1 VPRPNEESV
10 SIMTTERRALVV
22 DSDPDS
28 CDLIR
33 ETLTADG
40 FVVRVTEDA
49 EAALASLQDEPV
61 DLVFTASSLPGMT
74 GLALLEAIRGLADP
88 PEVIFITAYETI
100 DSAVKAVKRG
110 ALCYIT
116 KPLTSERLLH
126 LTRKAIEEI
135 RLRRENEALRRELDR
150 RYTYKD
156 LIGKSPRM
164 QEVFQLLE
172 SLTGTESNVLITGKS
187 GTGKELAARAIHAQ
201 SPRRDRRFVAL
212 NCGGLTETLLESELF
227 GHVKGAFTGAI
238 SSKPGVF
245 QEADSGT
252 LFLDEIANMPLSMQV
267 KLLRTI
273 QEGEIKPVGSNQVIK
288 VNVRFIA
295 ATNRDLLQA
304 VEEGVFRED
313 LYYRVN
319 VINITLPDLAER
331 PEDIPLLANHFLEWF
346 TKKLRKAVERIGE
359 DAMALLMDYS
369 WPGNVRELENCIER
383 AVVLA
388 KGSSIT
394 ALELPPSVRAL
405 QQKEG
410 LRLPVGMTLEDLE
423 REAILR
429 TLAHC
434 NGNRAAAAKM
444 LGLAERTLYRKLRL
458 YSTPRHAATL
468 QA

>member
-1 VPRPNEESV
+1 MLCKTLETEGFSVQSAESGE
-10 SIMTTERRALVV
+10 SAL
-22 DSDPDS
+22 S
-28 CDLIR
+28 
-33 ETLTADG
+33 
-40 FVVRVTEDA
+40 
-49 EAALASLQDEPV
+49 ALKRNPA
-61 DLVFTASSLPGMT
+61 DLVFAANDLPDT
-74 GLALLEAIRGLADP
+74 NGLDLLENIRALPDP
-88 PEVIFITAYETI
+88 PEIIFVTSYEAI

-116 KPLTSERLLH
+116 KPLSPDRVLH
-126 LTRKAIEEI
+126 LTRKAMEEI
-135 RLRRENEALRRELDR
+135 RLRRENETLRQELER

-172 SLTGTESNVLITGKS
+172 NLTGTESNVLVQGKS
-187 GTGKELAARAIHAQ
+187 GTGKELVARAIHAQ
-201 SPRRDRRFVAL
+201 SPRKDRRFIAL

-245 QEADSGT
+245 QEADGGT
-252 LFLDEIANMPLSMQV
+252 LFLDEIANMPLPMQV

-273 QEGEIKPVGSNQVIK
+273 QEGEIKPVGSNQTIQVD
-288 VNVRFIA
+288 VRFIA
-295 ATNRDLLQA
+295 ATNRDLLRA
-304 VEEGVFRED
+304 VQEGVFRED

-319 VINITLPDLAER
+319 VITIALPDLAER
-331 PEDIPLLANHFLEWF
+331 TEDIPLLANHFLEVF
-346 TKKLRKAVERIGE
+346 VKKLRKPVERIEE
-359 DAMALLMDYS
+359 DTMGLLMDYP

-383 AVVLA
+383 AVVLS
-388 KGSSIT
+388 KGTSIS
-394 ALELPPSVRAL
+394 AAELPPSVRAL

-410 LRLPVGMTLEDLE
+410 LRLPVGITLDDLE

-458 YSTPRHAATL
+458 YNADRPSAGTPRSDEV
-468 QA
+468 

>member
-1 VPRPNEESV
+1 
-10 SIMTTERRALVV
+10 MTQERRALVV
-22 DSDPDS
+22 DSDLDS
-28 CDLIR
+28 RDLIR
-33 ETLTADG
+33 ETLLADG
-40 FVVRVTEDA
+40 FTVRASEGGA
-49 EAALASLQDEPV
+49 AALASLHEEPV
-61 DLVFTASSLPGMT
+61 DLVFASSSLPDMT
-74 GLALLEAIRGLADP
+74 GLALLEAIRGLGDP

-100 DSAVKAVKRG
+100 DAAVKAVKRG

-116 KPLTSERLLH
+116 RPLTPDRLLH
-126 LTRKAIEEI
+126 LTRKAVEEI

-172 SLTGTESNVLITGKS
+172 NLTGTESNVLIMGKS
-187 GTGKELAARAIHAQ
+187 GTGKELVARAIHAQ
-201 SPRRDRRFVAL
+201 SPRKDRRFVAL

-227 GHVKGAFTGAI
+227 GHIKGAFTGAI

-245 QEADSGT
+245 QEADGGT

-273 QEGEIKPVGSNQVIK
+273 QEGEIKQVGSNQTVK
-288 VNVRFIA
+288 VDVRFIA

-304 VEEGVFRED
+304 VDEGVFRED

-319 VINITLPDLAER
+319 VITIALPDLAER
-331 PEDIPLLANHFLEWF
+331 TEDIPLLANHFLDWF
-346 TKKLRKAVERIGE
+346 TKKLRKPVDRIAE
-359 DAMALLMDYS
+359 DAMGLLMDYA

-388 KGSSIT
+388 KGTSIT
-394 ALELPPSVRAL
+394 AAEMPPSVRAL

-410 LRLPVGMTLEDLE
+410 LRLPVGITLEDLE

-458 YSTPRHAATL
+458 YSSGRAATAA
-468 QA
+468 QT

>member
-1 VPRPNEESV
+1 
-10 SIMTTERRALVV
+10 MTLGRRTFVV
-22 DSDPDS
+22 ESDPDS
-28 CDLIR
+28 RSLLCKTL
-33 ETLTADG
+33 ETEG
-40 FVVRVTEDA
+40 FSVQSA
-49 EAALASLQDEPV
+49 ESGESALSGLKRNPT
-61 DLVFTASSLPGMT
+61 DLVFAANDLPDMN
-74 GLALLEAIRGLADP
+74 GLDLLEDIRALPDP
-88 PEVIFITAYETI
+88 PEVIFVTSYETI

-116 KPLTSERLLH
+116 KPLSPDRVLH
-126 LTRKAIEEI
+126 LTRKAMEEI
-135 RLRRENEALRRELDR
+135 RLRRENETLRQELER

-172 SLTGTESNVLITGKS
+172 NLTGTESNVLVQGKS
-187 GTGKELAARAIHAQ
+187 GTGKELVARAIHAQ
-201 SPRRDRRFVAL
+201 SPRKDRRFIAL

-245 QEADSGT
+245 QEADGGT
-252 LFLDEIANMPLSMQV
+252 LFLDEIANMPLPMQV

-273 QEGEIKPVGSNQVIK
+273 QEGEIKPVGSNQTIQVD
-288 VNVRFIA
+288 VRFIA
-295 ATNRDLLQA
+295 ATNRDLLRA
-304 VEEGVFRED
+304 VQEGVFRED

-319 VINITLPDLAER
+319 VITIALPDLAER
-331 PEDIPLLANHFLEWF
+331 TEDIPLLANHFLDVF
-346 TKKLRKAVERIGE
+346 VKKLRKPVERIEE
-359 DAMALLMDYS
+359 DTMGLLMDYP

-383 AVVLA
+383 AVVLS
-388 KGSSIT
+388 KGTSLT
-394 ALELPPSVRAL
+394 AAELPPSVRAL
-405 QQKEG
+405 HQKEG
-410 LRLPVGMTLEDLE
+410 LRLPVGITLDDLE

-458 YSTPRHAATL
+458 YNADRPSAGAARSDNV
-468 QA
+468 

>member
-1 VPRPNEESV
+1 MSPD
-10 SIMTTERRALVV
+10 RRALVV

-28 CDLIR
+28 RNLIH
-33 ETLTADG
+33 ETLMKDG
-40 FVVRVTEDA
+40 FAVRAA
-49 EAALASLQDEPV
+49 EGGEEALAVLQQGPA
-61 DLVFTASSLPGMT
+61 DLVFIASSLPDT
-74 GLALLEAIRGLADP
+74 SGLTLLESIRGLSDP

-100 DSAVKAVKRG
+100 DAAVKAVKRG

-116 KPLTSERLLH
+116 KPLTPDRLLH
-126 LTRKAIEEI
+126 LTRKAMEEI
-135 RLRRENEALRRELDR
+135 RLRRENEALRRELER

-156 LIGKSPRM
+156 LIGKSARM

-172 SLTGTESNVLITGKS
+172 NLTGTESNVLIMGKS
-187 GTGKELAARAIHAQ
+187 GTGKELVARAIHAQ
-201 SPRRDRRFVAL
+201 SPRKDRRFVAL

-238 SSKPGVF
+238 TTKPGVF
-245 QEADSGT
+245 QEADGGT

-273 QEGEIKPVGSNQVIK
+273 QEGEIKPVGSNQVLK

-295 ATNRDLLQA
+295 ATNRELLQA

-319 VINITLPDLAER
+319 VITITLPDLVER
-331 PEDIPLLANHFLEWF
+331 TEDIPLLANHFLEWF
-346 TKKLRKAVERIGE
+346 AKKLRKPVERIGE
-359 DAMALLMDYS
+359 DAMGLLMDYA

-383 AVVLA
+383 AVVLS
-388 KGSSIT
+388 KGPTIT
-394 ALELPPSVRAL
+394 AVELPPSVRAL

-410 LRLPVGMTLEDLE
+410 LRLPVGITLENLE

-458 YSTPRHAATL
+458 YSTPRGATL
-468 QA
+468 QG

>member
-1 VPRPNEESV
+1 
-10 SIMTTERRALVV
+10 MALERRALVV
-22 DSDPDS
+22 DSDLDS
-28 CDLIR
+28 RDLIR
-33 ETLTADG
+33 ETLLTDG
-40 FVVRVTEDA
+40 FAVRTA
-49 EAALASLQDEPV
+49 EGGESALAALQAEPV
-61 DLVFTASSLPGMT
+61 DLVFASSSLPDTT
-74 GLALLEAIRGLADP
+74 GLALLDAIRGLTDP

-100 DSAVKAVKRG
+100 DAAVKAVKRG

-116 KPLTSERLLH
+116 RPLTPDRLLH
-126 LTRKAIEEI
+126 LTRKAVEEI

-172 SLTGTESNVLITGKS
+172 NLTGTESNVLIMGKS
-187 GTGKELAARAIHAQ
+187 GTGKELVARAIHAQ
-201 SPRRDRRFVAL
+201 SPRKDRRFVAL

-227 GHVKGAFTGAI
+227 GHIKGAFTGAI
-238 SSKPGVF
+238 ASKPGVF
-245 QEADSGT
+245 QEADGGT

-273 QEGEIKPVGSNQVIK
+273 QEGEIKQVGSNQTFK

-295 ATNRDLLQA
+295 ATNRELLQA

-319 VINITLPDLAER
+319 VITITLPDLAER
-331 PEDIPLLANHFLEWF
+331 TEDIPLLANHFLEWF
-346 TKKLRKAVERIGE
+346 TKKLRKPVDRIAE
-359 DAMALLMDYS
+359 DAMALLMDYA

-388 KGSSIT
+388 KGPAIT
-394 ALELPPSVRAL
+394 ATELPPSVRAL

-410 LRLPVGMTLEDLE
+410 LRVPVGITLEDLE

-458 YSTPRHAATL
+458 YNSGRAASA
-468 QA
+468 Q

>member
-1 VPRPNEESV
+1 
-10 SIMTTERRALVV
+10 MALERRALVV
-22 DSDPDS
+22 DSDLDS
-28 CDLIR
+28 RDLIR
-33 ETLTADG
+33 ETLLADG
-40 FVVRVTEDA
+40 FAVRTA
-49 EAALASLQDEPV
+49 EGGESALAALQAEPV
-61 DLVFTASSLPGMT
+61 DLVFASSSLPDTT
-74 GLALLEAIRGLADP
+74 GLALLDAIRGLTDP

-100 DSAVKAVKRG
+100 DAAVKAVKRG

-116 KPLTSERLLH
+116 RPLTPDRLLH
-126 LTRKAIEEI
+126 LTRKAVEEI

-172 SLTGTESNVLITGKS
+172 NLTGTESNVLIMGKS
-187 GTGKELAARAIHAQ
+187 GTGKELVARAIHAQ
-201 SPRRDRRFVAL
+201 SPRKDRRFVAL

-227 GHVKGAFTGAI
+227 GHIKGAFTGAI
-238 SSKPGVF
+238 ASKPGVF
-245 QEADSGT
+245 QEADGGT

-273 QEGEIKPVGSNQVIK
+273 QEGEIKQVGSNQTFK

-295 ATNRDLLQA
+295 ATNRELLQA

-319 VINITLPDLAER
+319 VITITLPDLAER
-331 PEDIPLLANHFLEWF
+331 TEDIPLLANHFLEWF
-346 TKKLRKAVERIGE
+346 TKKLRKPVDRIAE
-359 DAMALLMDYS
+359 DAMALLMDYA

-388 KGSSIT
+388 KGPAIT
-394 ALELPPSVRAL
+394 AAELPPSVRAL

-410 LRLPVGMTLEDLE
+410 LRVPVGITLEDLE

-458 YSTPRHAATL
+458 YSSGRAATAQ

>member
-1 VPRPNEESV
+1 MVQ
-10 SIMTTERRALVV
+10 ERRALVV
-22 DSDPDS
+22 DSDLDS
-28 CDLIR
+28 RDLIR
-33 ETLTADG
+33 ETLLADG
-40 FVVRVTEDA
+40 FAVRAAEGG
-49 EAALASLQDEPV
+49 EAALASLQVEPV
-61 DLVFTASSLPGMT
+61 DLVFASSSLPDMT
-74 GLALLEAIRGLADP
+74 GLALLEAIRVLTDP

-100 DSAVKAVKRG
+100 DAAVKAVKRG

-116 KPLTSERLLH
+116 RPLTPDRLLH
-126 LTRKAIEEI
+126 LTRKAVEEI

-172 SLTGTESNVLITGKS
+172 NLTGTESNVLIMGKS
-187 GTGKELAARAIHAQ
+187 GTGKELVARAIHAQ
-201 SPRRDRRFVAL
+201 SPRKDRRFVAL

-227 GHVKGAFTGAI
+227 GHIKGAFTGAI

-245 QEADSGT
+245 QEADGGT

-273 QEGEIKPVGSNQVIK
+273 QEGEIKQVGSNQTVK
-288 VNVRFIA
+288 VEVRFIA

-319 VINITLPDLAER
+319 VITITLPDLAER
-331 PEDIPLLANHFLEWF
+331 TEDIPLLANHFLDWF
-346 TKKLRKAVERIGE
+346 SKKLRKPVDRIAE
-359 DAMALLMDYS
+359 DAMGLLMDYA

-388 KGSSIT
+388 KGTSIT
-394 ALELPPSVRAL
+394 AAEMPPSVRAL

-410 LRLPVGMTLEDLE
+410 LRLPVGITLEDLE

-458 YSTPRHAATL
+458 YSSGRAATAA

>member
-1 VPRPNEESV
+1 
-10 SIMTTERRALVV
+10 MTRERRALVV
-22 DSDPDS
+22 DSDLDS
-28 CDLIR
+28 RDLIR
-33 ETLTADG
+33 ETLLADG
-40 FVVRVTEDA
+40 FAVRTA
-49 EAALASLQDEPV
+49 EGGETALASLQAEPV
-61 DLVFTASSLPGMT
+61 DLVFASSSLPDTT
-74 GLALLEAIRGLADP
+74 GLALLDAIRGLSDP

-100 DSAVKAVKRG
+100 DAAVKAVKRG

-116 KPLTSERLLH
+116 RPLTSDRLLH
-126 LTRKAIEEI
+126 LTRKAVEEI

-172 SLTGTESNVLITGKS
+172 NLTGTESNVLIMGKS
-187 GTGKELAARAIHAQ
+187 GTGKELVARAIHAQ
-201 SPRRDRRFVAL
+201 SPRKDRRFVAL

-227 GHVKGAFTGAI
+227 GHIKGAFTGAI

-245 QEADSGT
+245 QEADGGT

-273 QEGEIKPVGSNQVIK
+273 QEGEIKQVGSNQTVK
-288 VNVRFIA
+288 VDVRFIA
-295 ATNRDLLQA
+295 ATNRELLGA

-319 VINITLPDLAER
+319 VITITLPDLADR
-331 PEDIPLLANHFLEWF
+331 TEDIPLLANHFLEWF
-346 TKKLRKAVERIGE
+346 AKKLRKPMDRIAE
-359 DAMALLMDYS
+359 DAMALLMDYA

-388 KGSSIT
+388 KGTTIN
-394 ALELPPSVRAL
+394 AAELPPSVRAL

-458 YSTPRHAATL
+458 YSSGRTAAPP
-468 QA
+468 QG

>member
-1 VPRPNEESV
+1 MLE
-10 SIMTTERRALVV
+10 
-22 DSDPDS
+22 SDPDS
-28 CDLIR
+28 RSFLCA
-33 ETLTADG
+33 TLEAEG
-40 FVVRVTEDA
+40 FSVQSA
-49 EAALASLQDEPV
+49 ESGAAALAALKRTPA
-61 DLVFTASSLPGMT
+61 DLIFTANDLPDT
-74 GLALLEAIRGLADP
+74 DGLALLDEIRALPQP
-88 PEVIFITAYETI
+88 PDVIFVTTYETI

-116 KPLTSERLLH
+116 KPLAPERLLH
-126 LTRKAIEEI
+126 LTRKAMEEL
-135 RLRRENEALRRELDR
+135 RLRRENEALRQELER

-172 SLTGTESNVLITGKS
+172 NLTGTESNVLVQGKS

-201 SPRRDRRFVAL
+201 SPRKDRRFVAL
-212 NCGGLTETLLESELF
+212 NCGGLSETLLESELF

-245 QEADSGT
+245 QEADGGT
-252 LFLDEIANMPLSMQV
+252 LFLDEIANMPLAMQV

-273 QEGEIKPVGSNQVIK
+273 QEGEIKPVGSNQTIK
-288 VNVRFIA
+288 VDVRFIA

-304 VEEGVFRED
+304 VQEGAFRED

-319 VINITLPDLAER
+319 VITITLPDLAER
-331 PEDIPLLANHFLEWF
+331 TEDIPLLASSFLDRF
-346 TKKLRKAVERIGE
+346 AKKLRKPVERIGE
-359 DAMALLMDYS
+359 DAMELLMDYP

-383 AVVLA
+383 AVVLSRGPA
-388 KGSSIT
+388 IT
-394 ALELPPSVRAL
+394 AAELPPSMRAL

-410 LRLPVGMTLEDLE
+410 LRLPIGLTLDDLE

-429 TLAHC
+429 TLSHC
-434 NGNRAAAAKM
+434 NGNRAAAAKL

-458 YSTPRHAATL
+458 YNMSRTSAAPSRPD
-468 QA
+468 AS

>member
-1 VPRPNEESV
+1 
-10 SIMTTERRALVV
+10 MTPDRRAIVV
-22 DSDPDS
+22 DHDPDS
-28 CDLIR
+28 SSLVR
-33 ETLTADG
+33 ETLEADG
-40 FVVRVTEDA
+40 FQVQTA
-49 EAALASLQDEPV
+49 ATGEAGLLLVKQQPV
-61 DLVFTASSLPGMT
+61 DLVLTASSLPDT
-74 GLALLEAIRGLADP
+74 SGLALLESIRALPDP

-100 DSAVKAVKRG
+100 DTAVKAVKRG

-116 KPLTSERLLH
+116 KPLTPDRLLH

-156 LIGKSPRM
+156 LIGKSARM

-172 SLTGTESNVLITGKS
+172 NLTGTESNVLIQGKS
-187 GTGKELAARAIHAQ
+187 GTGKELVARAIHAQ
-201 SPRRDRRFVAL
+201 SPRKDRRFVAL

-245 QEADSGT
+245 QEADGGT

-273 QEGEIKPVGSNQVIK
+273 QEGEIKAVGSNQTFQ

-295 ATNRDLLQA
+295 ATNRDLLVA
-304 VEEGVFRED
+304 VSEGIFRED

-319 VINITLPDLAER
+319 VITIALPDLSER
-331 PEDIPLLANHFLEWF
+331 TEDIPLLTNHFVERF
-346 TKKLRKAVERIGE
+346 AKKLRKPVERIAE
-359 DAMALLMDYS
+359 EAMALLMDYS

-383 AVVLA
+383 AVVLT
-388 KGSSIT
+388 KGTSIT
-394 ALELPPSVRAL
+394 AAELPPSVRAL

-410 LRLPVGMTLEDLE
+410 LRLPVGITLENLE

-458 YSTPRHAATL
+458 YNAPRSAVAL
-468 QA
+468 QG

>member
-1 VPRPNEESV
+1 
-10 SIMTTERRALVV
+10 MTFERRALVV
-22 DSDPDS
+22 ESDPDT
-28 CDLIR
+28 CDLVR
-33 ETLTADG
+33 ETLEADG
-40 FVVRVTEDA
+40 FRVRTADA
-49 EAALASLQDEPV
+49 GAAALTALQQDPA
-61 DLVFTASSLPGMT
+61 DLVFIASSLPDT
-74 GLALLEAIRGLADP
+74 SGLTLLDTIRSLPDP

-116 KPLTSERLLH
+116 RPITRDRLLH
-126 LTRKAIEEI
+126 LTRKAVEEI
-135 RLRRENEALRRELDR
+135 RLRRENEALRQELDR

-156 LIGKSPRM
+156 LIGKSSRM

-172 SLTGTESNVLITGKS
+172 KLTGTESNVLIQGKS
-187 GTGKELAARAIHAQ
+187 GTGKELVARAIHAQ
-201 SPRRDRRFVAL
+201 SPRKDRRFVAL

-245 QEADSGT
+245 QEADGGT
-252 LFLDEIANMPLSMQV
+252 IFLDEIANMPLSMQV

-273 QEGEIKPVGSNQVIK
+273 QEGEIKPVGSNQTLQ

-295 ATNRDLLQA
+295 ATNRDLLMA
-304 VEEGVFRED
+304 VDEGTFRED

-319 VINITLPDLAER
+319 VITISLPDLAER
-331 PEDIPLLANHFLEWF
+331 TEDIPLLATHFLERF
-346 TKKLRKAVERIGE
+346 AKKLRKPVERIEE
-359 DAMALLMDYS
+359 DALALLMDYP

-394 ALELPPSVRAL
+394 AMEFPPSVRAL

-410 LRLPVGMTLEDLE
+410 LRLPVGITLEDLE

-458 YSTPRHAATL
+458 YNTGRPIAAL
-468 QA
+468 QG

>member
-1 VPRPNEESV
+1 
-10 SIMTTERRALVV
+10 MALERRALVV
-22 DSDPDS
+22 DSDLDS
-28 CDLIR
+28 RDLIR
-33 ETLTADG
+33 ETLLADG
-40 FVVRVTEDA
+40 FAVRTAEGG
-49 EAALASLQDEPV
+49 EAALAALQAEPV
-61 DLVFTASSLPGMT
+61 DLVFASSSLPDTT
-74 GLALLEAIRGLADP
+74 GLALLDAIRGLTDP

-100 DSAVKAVKRG
+100 DAAVKAVKRG

-116 KPLTSERLLH
+116 RPLTPDRLLH
-126 LTRKAIEEI
+126 LTRKAVEEI

-172 SLTGTESNVLITGKS
+172 NLTGTESNVLIMGKS
-187 GTGKELAARAIHAQ
+187 GTGKELVARAIHAQ
-201 SPRRDRRFVAL
+201 SPRKDRRFVAL

-227 GHVKGAFTGAI
+227 GHIKGAFTGAI
-238 SSKPGVF
+238 ASKPGVF
-245 QEADSGT
+245 QEADGGT

-273 QEGEIKPVGSNQVIK
+273 QEGEIKQVGSNQTFK

-295 ATNRDLLQA
+295 ATNRELLQA

-319 VINITLPDLAER
+319 VITITLPDLAER
-331 PEDIPLLANHFLEWF
+331 TEDIPLLANHFLEWF
-346 TKKLRKAVERIGE
+346 TKKLRKPVDRIAE
-359 DAMALLMDYS
+359 DAMALLMDYA

-388 KGSSIT
+388 KGPAIT
-394 ALELPPSVRAL
+394 AAELPPSVRAL

-410 LRLPVGMTLEDLE
+410 LRVPVGITLEDLE

-458 YSTPRHAATL
+458 YNSGRAASA
-468 QA
+468 Q

>member
-1 VPRPNEESV
+1 
-10 SIMTTERRALVV
+10 MTQDRRALVV

-28 CDLIR
+28 RNLVC
-33 ETLTADG
+33 ETLAADG
-40 FVVRVTEDA
+40 FTVRAADSG
-49 EAALASLQDEPV
+49 EAALASLQRDPV
-61 DLVFTASSLPGMT
+61 DLVFTASSLPDT
-74 GLALLEAIRGLADP
+74 AGLALLESIRGLSDP

-100 DSAVKAVKRG
+100 DAAVKAVKRG

-116 KPLTSERLLH
+116 KPLTPDRLLH
-126 LTRKAIEEI
+126 LTRKAVEEI

-156 LIGKSPRM
+156 LIGKSSRM

-172 SLTGTESNVLITGKS
+172 NLTGTESNVLVTGKS
-187 GTGKELAARAIHAQ
+187 GTGKELVARAIHAQ
-201 SPRRDRRFVAL
+201 SPRKDRRFVAL

-245 QEADSGT
+245 QEADGGT
-252 LFLDEIANMPLSMQV
+252 LFLDEIANMPPSMQV

-273 QEGEIKPVGSNQVIK
+273 QEGEIKPVGSNQTVK

-295 ATNRDLLQA
+295 ATNRELLQA
-304 VEEGVFRED
+304 VEDGVFRED

-319 VINITLPDLAER
+319 VINITLPDLADR
-331 PEDIPLLANHFLEWF
+331 TEDIPLLAGHFLEWF
-346 TKKLRKAVERIGE
+346 AKKLRKPVERIAE
-359 DAMALLMDYS
+359 DAMGLLMDYS

-388 KGSSIT
+388 KGPNIT
-394 ALELPPSVRAL
+394 AAELPPSVRAL
-405 QQKEG
+405 QQREG
-410 LRLPVGMTLEDLE
+410 LRLPVGITLEDLE

-458 YSTPRHAATL
+458 YGASRPAATL
-468 QA
+468 QG

>member
-1 VPRPNEESV
+1 M
-10 SIMTTERRALVV
+10 ILERRALVV
-22 DSDPDS
+22 DSDLDS
-28 CDLIR
+28 RHLIQ
-33 ETLTADG
+33 ETLAADG
-40 FVVRVTEDA
+40 FTVQMAEGG
-49 EAALASLQDEPV
+49 EAALAALKQTPV
-61 DLVFTASSLPGMT
+61 DLVFASSSLPDT
-74 GLALLEAIRGLADP
+74 SGLDLLEAVRSLADP

-116 KPLTSERLLH
+116 RPLTPDRLLH
-126 LTRKAIEEI
+126 LTRKAVEEI

-172 SLTGTESNVLITGKS
+172 NLTGTESNVLIMGKS
-187 GTGKELAARAIHAQ
+187 GTGKELVARAIHAQ
-201 SPRRDRRFVAL
+201 SPRKDRRFVAL

-227 GHVKGAFTGAI
+227 GHLKGAFTGAI

-245 QEADSGT
+245 QEADGGT

-273 QEGEIKPVGSNQVIK
+273 QEGEIKPVGSNQTIK

-304 VEEGVFRED
+304 VEEGTFRED

-319 VINITLPDLAER
+319 VITITLPDLVER
-331 PEDIPLLANHFLEWF
+331 TEDIPLLTTHFLEWF
-346 TKKLRKAVERIGE
+346 AKKLRKPVERIAE

-394 ALELPPSVRAL
+394 AGELPPSVRAL
-405 QQKEG
+405 QQREG
-410 LRLPVGMTLEDLE
+410 LRLPVGITLEDLE

-458 YSTPRHAATL
+458 YGGGSRGPTAL
-468 QA
+468 QG

>member
-1 VPRPNEESV
+1 
-10 SIMTTERRALVV
+10 MTAERRALVV
-22 DSDPDS
+22 DSDLDS
-28 CDLIR
+28 RDLIR
-33 ETLTADG
+33 ETLLADG
-40 FVVRVTEDA
+40 FTVRAAEGG
-49 EAALASLQDEPV
+49 EAALASLQEEPV
-61 DLVFTASSLPGMT
+61 DLVFASSALPDTT

-100 DSAVKAVKRG
+100 DAAVKAVKRG

-116 KPLTSERLLH
+116 RPLTPDRLLH
-126 LTRKAIEEI
+126 LTRKAVEEI

-172 SLTGTESNVLITGKS
+172 NLTGTESNVLIMGKS
-187 GTGKELAARAIHAQ
+187 GTGKELVARAIHAQ
-201 SPRRDRRFVAL
+201 SPRKDRRFVAL

-227 GHVKGAFTGAI
+227 GHIKGSFTGAI

-245 QEADSGT
+245 QEADGGT

-273 QEGEIKPVGSNQVIK
+273 QEGEIKQVGSNQTVK

-304 VEEGVFRED
+304 VEEGIFRED

-319 VINITLPDLAER
+319 VITITLPDLVER
-331 PEDIPLLANHFLEWF
+331 TEDIPLLANHFLEWF
-346 TKKLRKAVERIGE
+346 AKKLRKPVDRIGE
-359 DAMALLMDYS
+359 DAMGLLMDYS

-388 KGSSIT
+388 KGPSIT
-394 ALELPPSVRAL
+394 AAEMPPSVRAL
-405 QQKEG
+405 QQREG
-410 LRLPVGMTLEDLE
+410 LRLPVGITLEDLE

-458 YSTPRHAATL
+458 YSANRAATAS
-468 QA
+468 QGQS

>member
-1 VPRPNEESV
+1 MVQ
-10 SIMTTERRALVV
+10 ERRALVV
-22 DSDPDS
+22 DSDLDS
-28 CDLIR
+28 RDLIR
-33 ETLTADG
+33 ETLLADG
-40 FVVRVTEDA
+40 FAVRAAEGG
-49 EAALASLQDEPV
+49 EAALASLQVEPV
-61 DLVFTASSLPGMT
+61 DLVFASSSLPDMT
-74 GLALLEAIRGLADP
+74 GLALLEAIRVLTDP

-100 DSAVKAVKRG
+100 DAAVKAVKRG

-116 KPLTSERLLH
+116 RPLTPDRLLH
-126 LTRKAIEEI
+126 LTRKAVEEI

-172 SLTGTESNVLITGKS
+172 NLTGTESNVLIMGKS
-187 GTGKELAARAIHAQ
+187 GTGKELVARAIHAQ
-201 SPRRDRRFVAL
+201 SPRKDRRFVAL

-227 GHVKGAFTGAI
+227 GHIKGAFTGAI

-245 QEADSGT
+245 QEADGGT

-273 QEGEIKPVGSNQVIK
+273 QEGEIKQVGSNQTVK
-288 VNVRFIA
+288 VEVRFIA

-319 VINITLPDLAER
+319 VITITLPDLAER
-331 PEDIPLLANHFLEWF
+331 TEDIPLLANHFLEWF
-346 TKKLRKAVERIGE
+346 SKKLRKPVDRIAE
-359 DAMALLMDYS
+359 DAMGLLMDYA

-388 KGSSIT
+388 KGTSIT
-394 ALELPPSVRAL
+394 AAEMPPSVRAL

-410 LRLPVGMTLEDLE
+410 LRLPVGITLEDLE

-458 YSTPRHAATL
+458 YSSGRAATAA

>member
-1 VPRPNEESV
+1 
-10 SIMTTERRALVV
+10 MTPDRRAIVV
-22 DSDPDS
+22 DHDPDS
-28 CDLIR
+28 SSLVR
-33 ETLTADG
+33 ETLEADG
-40 FVVRVTEDA
+40 FQVQTA
-49 EAALASLQDEPV
+49 ATGEAGLLLVKQQPV
-61 DLVFTASSLPGMT
+61 DLVLTASSLPDT
-74 GLALLEAIRGLADP
+74 SGLALLESIRALPDP

-100 DSAVKAVKRG
+100 DTAVKAVKRG

-116 KPLTSERLLH
+116 KPLTPDRLLH

-156 LIGKSPRM
+156 LIGKSARM

-172 SLTGTESNVLITGKS
+172 NLTGTESNVLIQGKS
-187 GTGKELAARAIHAQ
+187 GTGKELVARAIHAQ
-201 SPRRDRRFVAL
+201 SPRKDRRFVAL

-245 QEADSGT
+245 QEADGGT

-273 QEGEIKPVGSNQVIK
+273 QEGEIKAVGSNQTFQ

-295 ATNRDLLQA
+295 ATNRDLLVA
-304 VEEGVFRED
+304 VSEGIFRED

-319 VINITLPDLAER
+319 VITIALPDLSER
-331 PEDIPLLANHFLEWF
+331 TEDIPLLTNHFVERF
-346 TKKLRKAVERIGE
+346 AKKLRKPVERIAE
-359 DAMALLMDYS
+359 EAMALLMDYS

-383 AVVLA
+383 AVVLT
-388 KGSSIT
+388 KGTSIT
-394 ALELPPSVRAL
+394 AAELPPSVRAL

-410 LRLPVGMTLEDLE
+410 LRLPVGITLEDLE

-458 YSTPRHAATL
+458 YNAPRSAVAL
-468 QA
+468 QG

>member
-1 VPRPNEESV
+1 
-10 SIMTTERRALVV
+10 MALERRALVV
-22 DSDPDS
+22 DSDLDS
-28 CDLIR
+28 RDLIR
-33 ETLTADG
+33 ETLLADG
-40 FVVRVTEDA
+40 FAVRTAEGGESALAALQA
-49 EAALASLQDEPV
+49 EAV
-61 DLVFTASSLPGMT
+61 DLVFASSSLPDTT
-74 GLALLEAIRGLADP
+74 GLALLDAIRGLTDP

-100 DSAVKAVKRG
+100 DAAVKAVKRG

-116 KPLTSERLLH
+116 RPLTPDRLLH
-126 LTRKAIEEI
+126 LTRKAVEEI

-172 SLTGTESNVLITGKS
+172 NLTGTESNVLIMGKS
-187 GTGKELAARAIHAQ
+187 GTGKELVARAIHAQ
-201 SPRRDRRFVAL
+201 SPRKDRRFVAL

-227 GHVKGAFTGAI
+227 GHIKGAFTGAI
-238 SSKPGVF
+238 ASKPGVF
-245 QEADSGT
+245 QEADGGT

-273 QEGEIKPVGSNQVIK
+273 QEGEIKQVGSNQTFK

-295 ATNRDLLQA
+295 ATNRELLQA

-319 VINITLPDLAER
+319 VITITLPDLAER
-331 PEDIPLLANHFLEWF
+331 TEDIPLLANHFLEWF
-346 TKKLRKAVERIGE
+346 TKKLRKPVDRIAE
-359 DAMALLMDYS
+359 DAMALLMDYA

-388 KGSSIT
+388 KGPAIT
-394 ALELPPSVRAL
+394 AAELPPSVRAL

-410 LRLPVGMTLEDLE
+410 LRVPVGITLEDLE

-458 YSTPRHAATL
+458 YNSGRAASA
-468 QA
+468 Q

>member
-1 VPRPNEESV
+1 MVQ
-10 SIMTTERRALVV
+10 ERRALVV
-22 DSDPDS
+22 DSDLDS
-28 CDLIR
+28 RDLIR
-33 ETLTADG
+33 ETLLADG
-40 FVVRVTEDA
+40 FAVRAAEGG
-49 EAALASLQDEPV
+49 EAALASLQEEPV
-61 DLVFTASSLPGMT
+61 DLVFASSSLPDMT
-74 GLALLEAIRGLADP
+74 GLALLEAIRGLGDP

-100 DSAVKAVKRG
+100 DAAVKAVKRG

-116 KPLTSERLLH
+116 RPLTPDRLLH
-126 LTRKAIEEI
+126 LTRKAVEEI

-172 SLTGTESNVLITGKS
+172 NLTGTESNVLIMGKS
-187 GTGKELAARAIHAQ
+187 GTGKELVARAIHAQ
-201 SPRRDRRFVAL
+201 SPRKERRFVAL

-227 GHVKGAFTGAI
+227 GHIKGAFTGAI

-245 QEADSGT
+245 QEADGGT

-273 QEGEIKPVGSNQVIK
+273 QEGEIKQVGSNQTVK
-288 VNVRFIA
+288 VDVRFIA

-319 VINITLPDLAER
+319 VITITLPDLAER
-331 PEDIPLLANHFLEWF
+331 TEDIPLLANHFLEWF
-346 TKKLRKAVERIGE
+346 AKKLRKPVDRIAE
-359 DAMALLMDYS
+359 DAMGLLMDYA

-388 KGSSIT
+388 KGTSIS
-394 ALELPPSVRAL
+394 AAEMPPSVRAL

-410 LRLPVGMTLEDLE
+410 LRLPVGITLEDLE

-458 YSTPRHAATL
+458 YSSGRAATAA

>member
-1 VPRPNEESV
+1 
-10 SIMTTERRALVV
+10 MTQERRALVV
-22 DSDPDS
+22 DSDLDS
-28 CDLIR
+28 RDLIR
-33 ETLTADG
+33 ETLLADG
-40 FVVRVTEDA
+40 FVVRTADGG
-49 EAALASLQDEPV
+49 EAALASLQAEPV
-61 DLVFTASSLPGMT
+61 DLVFASSALPDTT
-74 GLALLEAIRGLADP
+74 GLALLDAIRGLADP

-100 DSAVKAVKRG
+100 DAAVKAVKRG

-116 KPLTSERLLH
+116 RPLTSDRLLH
-126 LTRKAIEEI
+126 LTRKAVEEI

-172 SLTGTESNVLITGKS
+172 NLTGTESNVLIMGKS
-187 GTGKELAARAIHAQ
+187 GTGKELVARAIHAQ
-201 SPRRDRRFVAL
+201 SPRKDRRFVAL

-227 GHVKGAFTGAI
+227 GHIKGAFTGAI

-245 QEADSGT
+245 QEADGGT

-273 QEGEIKPVGSNQVIK
+273 QEGEIKQVGSNQTVK

-295 ATNRDLLQA
+295 ATNRELLGA

-319 VINITLPDLAER
+319 VITITLPDLADR
-331 PEDIPLLANHFLEWF
+331 AEDIPLLANHFLEWF
-346 TKKLRKAVERIGE
+346 TKKLRKPVERIAE
-359 DAMALLMDYS
+359 DAMALLMDYA

-388 KGSSIT
+388 KGTAIT
-394 ALELPPSVRAL
+394 AAELPPSVRAL

-410 LRLPVGMTLEDLE
+410 LRVPVGVTLEELE

-458 YSTPRHAATL
+458 YNSNRTGSAPHA
-468 QA
+468 